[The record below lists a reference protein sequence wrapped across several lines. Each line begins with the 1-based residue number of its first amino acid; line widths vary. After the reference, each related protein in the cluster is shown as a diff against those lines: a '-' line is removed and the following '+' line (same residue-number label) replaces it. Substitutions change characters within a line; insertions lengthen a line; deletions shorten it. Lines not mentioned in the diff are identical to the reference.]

1 MTIAGSC
8 HCGDVGFELER
19 PPQRIVECGC
29 SICSKLGVRWAY
41 FPPAEVTVRG
51 ATDTYVCNNR
61 VIAFHRC
68 RTCGC
73 LSHWATLGT
82 DYGRMGVNARLLDAA
97 DLDGIEL
104 RVIAGP
110 GPEAF
115 D

>member
-1 MTIAGSC
+1 MARLP
-8 HCGDVGFELER
+8 D
-19 PPQRIVECGC
+19 RIVECGC
-29 SICSKLGVRWAY
+29 SICAKLGVQWAY
-41 FPPAEVTVRG
+41 YAPSDVHLGG

-82 DYGRMGVNARLLDAA
+82 DYGRMGVNARLFDGV
-97 DLDGIEL
+97 DLSRIEV

-110 GPEAF
+110 GSEAF
-115 D
+115 E